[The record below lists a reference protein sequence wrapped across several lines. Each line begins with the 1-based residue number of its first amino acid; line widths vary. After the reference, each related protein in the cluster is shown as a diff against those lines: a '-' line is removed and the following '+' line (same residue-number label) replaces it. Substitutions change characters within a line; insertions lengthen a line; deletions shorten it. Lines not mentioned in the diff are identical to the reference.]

1 MLKFWKKSENSN
13 LNCKKSSSTA
23 KTVNFQEEV
32 TVFQSSA
39 ADEIKT
45 QISIQT
51 KATASRKFKLFSIIK
66 WRSKK
71 RKRKNKN
78 SSIKRRKSKKGKKP
92 SKGKEKTVSIFHSVL
107 QENLYFFQICIAISY
122 EKQEIKEFYDK
133 KFFTRKTGK
142 ENKKLTIR

>member
-13 LNCKKSSSTA
+13 LNCKKSSSAA

-32 TVFQSSA
+32 TVFQTSA

-92 SKGKEKTVSIFHSVL
+92 TKGKLSIYIFQSVI
-107 QENLYFFQICIAISY
+107 QENLYFFQICMHSN
-122 EKQEIKEFYDK
+122 F
-133 KFFTRKTGK
+133 
-142 ENKKLTIR
+142 L

>member
-78 SSIKRRKSKKGKKP
+78 SSIKRRKSKKGKKL
-92 SKGKEKTVSIFHSVL
+92 SKGKEKTVSIFHSVI
-107 QENLYFFQICIAISY
+107 QENLYFFKYAYQFLMRNKKSRNFMTRNFSQ
-122 EKQEIKEFYDK
+122 EKQA
-133 KFFTRKTGK
+133 RKT
-142 ENKKLTIR
+142 RS

>member
-78 SSIKRRKSKKGKKP
+78 SSIKRRKSKKGKKT
-92 SKGKEKTVSIFHSVL
+92 SKGKLRRK
-107 QENLYFFQICIAISY
+107 LYLYFILSYRKIYIFFQICIAISY
-122 EKQEIKEFYDK
+122 EK
-133 KFFTRKTGK
+133 
-142 ENKKLTIR
+142 

>member
-92 SKGKEKTVSIFHSVL
+92 SKGEEKTVSIFHSVI

-122 EKQEIKEFYDK
+122 ENKKSRNFMTINFSQEKQA
-133 KFFTRKTGK
+133 RKTK
-142 ENKKLTIR
+142 N

>member
-78 SSIKRRKSKKGKKP
+78 SSIKRRKSKKGKKL

-107 QENLYFFQICIAISY
+107 RENLYFFQICIPISY

>member
-13 LNCKKSSSTA
+13 LNCKKSSSNA

-78 SSIKRRKSKKGKKP
+78 SSIKRRKSKKGKKL

-107 QENLYFFQICIAISY
+107 QENLYFFQIGIAISY

-142 ENKKLTIR
+142 ENEKLTIR

>member
-92 SKGKEKTVSIFHSVL
+92 SKGKLRRNFW
-107 QENLYFFQICIAISY
+107 
-122 EKQEIKEFYDK
+122 QEIDK
-133 KFFTRKTGK
+133 GK
-142 ENKKLTIR
+142 KGALKGIYKDKDILKLQKIAKKCGIKMQ